1 MTAPFAH
8 IAATEEVLNLYAGGL
23 VPVEIAMPAVLHSI
37 GTTKEDIDAA
47 VDKATSDRDGKKQ
60 EEDEEKIFAKK
71 DRDLSL
77 EERKATLDGAKKE
90 RDLTGKDNGSSRGR
104 GEGS

>member
-1 MTAPFAH
+1 M
-8 IAATEEVLNLYAGGL
+8 
-23 VPVEIAMPAVLHSI
+23 EIAMPAVLHSI